1 MTHTPRL
8 ANLPTWLLSE
18 ANARSHRVLQEHL
31 ARVDMSGY
39 EYRVLATLGDLGQIS
54 QADLGRSA
62 GLDRRDITH
71 TVRRLETRRLIGRN
85 PDPRDSRRIL
95 VELTNSGRLTL
106 EQLDTVI
113 RDVQREVF
121 KPLIPAERRALLDLL
136 RRLS

>member
-1 MTHTPRL
+1 VTLTPRL
-8 ANLPTWLLSE
+8 ANLPTWLLAE

-31 ARVDMSGY
+31 TRADVSGY
-39 EYRVLATLGDLGQIS
+39 EYRVLATLGDLGQVS

-62 GLDRRDITH
+62 GLDRRDVTH

-95 VELTNSGRLTL
+95 VELTNSGRLAL
-106 EQLDTVI
+106 EQLDKVI

-121 KPLIPAERRALLDLL
+121 KPLTAAERSTLLDLL